1 MTNTTRKSE
10 GITGW
15 PSFKRRGS
23 EVTESDVDGFE
34 KRFSVVLPRD
44 YRAFL
49 FEVNGGR
56 TAETHREFER
66 GILNG
71 LFSLNDPDESRDLA
85 EWNERVRKDLQTAEI
100 IIVGVDDGGGRIL
113 LAVSGD
119 HAGEVW
125 FQVHEDRPWE
135 ANPRVLWHDRRDV
148 RKLADSFRA
157 FMSSL
162 RPLT

>member
-1 MTNTTRKSE
+1 
-10 GITGW
+10 
-15 PSFKRRGS
+15 
-23 EVTESDVDGFE
+23 VTEGDVDGFE
-34 KRFSVVLPRD
+34 KRFGVVLPRD
-44 YRAFL
+44 YRDFL
-49 FEVNGGR
+49 LEVNGGR
-56 TAETHREFER
+56 TAKTHCEFDR

-71 LFSLNDPDESRDLA
+71 LFSLNDPKESRDLA
-85 EWNERVRKDLQTAEI
+85 AWNERLRKDLKTPDLI
-100 IIVGVDDGGGRIL
+100 TVGIDDGGGLIL
-113 LAVSGD
+113 LAVNGD

-125 FQVHEDRPWE
+125 FQVHEGRPWE